1 MSVWTHMRFALARWL
16 LKAGGLRIVP
26 SGLTESILM
35 PSFEALTRD
44 AYQKNSVVFAC
55 ISALAFDL
63 PEPPMRVYADDDPDA
78 DALPRHPL
86 RRLLM
91 RPNALMGERELW
103 MYTAV
108 YAALG
113 GNAYWHIVRSRT
125 GQPVELWPYHY
136 GQMRPLPSAEPNA
149 PWVRTYE
156 FTDGDGQLIPI
167 DTADVVHF
175 KWPSP
180 DPKQPWQS
188 QPPLLAAAAEVDA
201 DNEATR
207 YLRALLRND
216 AVPRTI
222 VSQSEQRFMTDDEV
236 KRAKA
241 QFKSAYGGEGRGDV
255 LVLEAGANVTR
266 LGLDLQELAFEALH
280 KVPEKR
286 IAASF
291 RVPLS
296 VAGIGD
302 DPTYSNSE
310 EAYRRYVQSTLS
322 PLWALWGSEVQRDL
336 ADDLN
341 VFVRHDTSQVAA
353 LQEDKDALW
362 ARVDT
367 AFKSGRLTLNQANRL
382 CGLPDVPGGDVYLWS
397 ASIFPVPA
405 AQIGVVAET
414 EAQAVITPPEPP
426 QLVEPIEN
434 EPVEDDAEQEE
445 AEREERARKQSLV
458 TARRQARMLQRLRRN
473 AERRLERALTDYFDE
488 LAATMVRRAEDS
500 AKQADLPDIDELIL
514 DEDGQGLLTL
524 LQRFYVDIMQA
535 SWSTWNAM
543 LAIDV
548 AFETSDPAVVET
560 LATAA
565 RRVTMITDT
574 TRTAIQALLQF
585 GAEQGW
591 SISQFVEG
599 SDDRPG
605 LRAVVQET
613 YRNRARAIART
624 EIADAQNL
632 ASIVR
637 YEDEDVDRVYVLDNG
652 FDDSHPRCVEL
663 NGTVQTLAWT
673 RASSE
678 NRLQHPNCV
687 RTFAPFFED

>member
-1 MSVWTHMRFALARWL
+1 MRFALARWL
-16 LKAGGLRIVP
+16 FKAGGLRIVP
-26 SGLTESILM
+26 SGLTESILL

-44 AYQKNSVVFAC
+44 AYYKNSVVFAC
-55 ISALAFDL
+55 ISALAFDI
-63 PEPPMRVYADDDPDA
+63 PEPPLRVYADDDLDA

-86 RRLLM
+86 RRLLQ
-91 RPNALMGERELW
+91 RPNPLMGERELW
-103 MYTAV
+103 MYTTV

-113 GNAYWHIVRSRT
+113 GNAYWHIVRNLAK
-125 GQPVELWPYHY
+125 QPVELWPYHY
-136 GQMRPLPSAEPNA
+136 GQMRPLPSDARDA
-149 PWVRTYE
+149 PWVGAYV
-156 FTDGDGQLIPI
+156 FTDGNGVDIPI
-167 DTADVVHF
+167 DGADVVHF

-207 YLRALLRND
+207 YLRALMRND

-222 VSQSEQRFMTDDEV
+222 VSQAEQRFMNDDEV

-241 QFKSAYGGEGRGDV
+241 QFQRAYGGEGRGDV
-255 LVLEAGANVTR
+255 LILEAGAKVTR

-310 EAYRRYVQSTLS
+310 EAYKRYVQSTLS

-336 ADDLN
+336 ADALN

-362 ARVDT
+362 SRVNA
-367 AFKSGRLTLNQANRL
+367 AFQAGRLTLNQANRL

-397 ASIFPVPA
+397 ASVFPVPA

-414 EAQAVITPPEPP
+414 EVQAVIAPPEPP
-426 QLVEPIEN
+426 PALVA
-434 EPVEDDAEQEE
+434 PVEQDA
-445 AEREERARKQSLV
+445 EERARKQSLA
-458 TARRQARMLQRLRRN
+458 TARRQARILQRRRRSV
-473 AERRLERALTDYFDE
+473 ERRLERALTDYFDT
-488 LAATMVRRAEDS
+488 LATAMVRRAEDS
-500 AKQADLPDIDELIL
+500 AKQDALPDIDELIL
-514 DEDGQGLLTL
+514 DEDGQGLLHL
-524 LQRFYVDIMQA
+524 LQRYYVDILQA
-535 SWSTWNAM
+535 SWSAWNTM
-543 LAIDV
+543 LAVDV

-565 RRVTMITDT
+565 GRVTMITDT
-574 TRTAIQALLQF
+574 TRTAIRALLQF

-591 SISQFVEG
+591 SIDQLVEG
-599 SDDRPG
+599 TDERPG

-624 EIADAQNL
+624 EIAEAQNT
-632 ASIVR
+632 ASVMR
-637 YEDEDVDRVYVLDNG
+637 YEDSDVDRVYVLDNG